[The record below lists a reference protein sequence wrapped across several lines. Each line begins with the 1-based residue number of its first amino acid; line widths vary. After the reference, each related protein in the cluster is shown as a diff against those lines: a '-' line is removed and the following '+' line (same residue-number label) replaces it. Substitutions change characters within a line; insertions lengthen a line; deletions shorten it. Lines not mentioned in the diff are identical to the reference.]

1 MAITIQVPIVHIL
14 GLKANL
20 GISKRGLSLF
30 RYVGGVSS
38 FLKLRVEVDGGAE
51 NIPCDT
57 GKRTHGGGA
66 DEGGLSGPLA
76 VCRGYN

>member
-30 RYVGGVSS
+30 RFVGGVSDS
-38 FLKLRVEVDGGAE
+38 LKLSVEVYE
-51 NIPCDT
+51 RKERIPRDM
-57 GKRTHGGGA
+57 GK
-66 DEGGLSGPLA
+66 
-76 VCRGYN
+76 